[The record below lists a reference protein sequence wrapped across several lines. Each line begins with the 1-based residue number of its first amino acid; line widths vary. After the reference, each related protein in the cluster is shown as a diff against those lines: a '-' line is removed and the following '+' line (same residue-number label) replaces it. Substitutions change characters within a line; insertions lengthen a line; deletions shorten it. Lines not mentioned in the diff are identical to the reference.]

1 MGKRKLTRV
10 LVEAGVGREVRNNQG
25 ETPGDIARRKGM
37 REVEG
42 LLVVDRLEEPLRE
55 IISDLEAGE
64 RRRGRKGTEERRKGR
79 RGAGR
84 GKEEAQVCDCGPML
98 ERLGEKIEQERG
110 EILKHIRYSVV
121 IFINISFFAI
131 ILPSVEGCSFNC
143 NMSPQNTL

>member
-64 RRRGRKGTEERRKGR
+64 RRRGRKGAEERRKGR
-79 RGAGR
+79 RSTGR
-84 GKEEAQVCDCGPML
+84 EREEAQVCDCGPML

-110 EILKHIRYSVV
+110 EILKHIR
-121 IFINISFFAI
+121 
-131 ILPSVEGCSFNC
+131 
-143 NMSPQNTL
+143 

>member
-10 LVEAGVGREVRNNQG
+10 LVEAGGGREVRNNQG
-25 ETPGDIARRKGM
+25 ETPGDIAWRKGM

-64 RRRGRKGTEERRKGR
+64 RRRGRKGAEERRKGAEEKRKGR

-84 GKEEAQVCDCGPML
+84 GKEEKQICDCGPML

-110 EILKHIRYSVV
+110 EILKHIR
-121 IFINISFFAI
+121 
-131 ILPSVEGCSFNC
+131 
-143 NMSPQNTL
+143 

>member
-1 MGKRKLTRV
+1 M
-10 LVEAGVGREVRNNQG
+10 RNNQG

-42 LLVVDRLEEPLRE
+42 LLEVDRLEEPLRE

-64 RRRGRKGTEERRKGR
+64 RRRGRKGAEERRKGAEERRKGAEESRDWVADRRKWAEKRRKGR
-79 RGAGR
+79 RGAGS

-110 EILKHIRYSVV
+110 EILKHIRYSAV
-121 IFINISFFAI
+121 IFIIISFFWHD
-131 ILPSVEGCSFNC
+131 
-143 NMSPQNTL
+143 TLKC